1 MSGYGRFIFP
11 EGGWEFRGTFAR
23 GLPQTGMLLPPR
35 GQCRRFVECFKR
47 VPIWEIQ
54 PEQLVLEDMVE
65 VPTPPFLW
73 ARADCL
79 ALVHVVTS
87 SDGTKTH
94 NFKHLKRVTA
104 RLVWARPMHAEMPLW
119 NASECRGKIVA
130 IMQCQKRPTTASKE
144 TYYSVC
150 YYHACPTQAR
160 SFVQFMSFASLEAV
174 GECATPCPQALSF
187 ETPPSLV
194 VRT

>member
-87 SDGTKTH
+87 PDGTKTH

-104 RLVWARPMHAEMPLW
+104 RLVWARPMHADMPLW

-130 IMQCQKRPTTASKE
+130 IMRGPRKPAPSC
-144 TYYSVC
+144 
-150 YYHACPTQAR
+150 
-160 SFVQFMSFASLEAV
+160 SFSIKGMSLASLEEDACV
-174 GECATPCPQALSF
+174 E
-187 ETPPSLV
+187 
-194 VRT
+194 